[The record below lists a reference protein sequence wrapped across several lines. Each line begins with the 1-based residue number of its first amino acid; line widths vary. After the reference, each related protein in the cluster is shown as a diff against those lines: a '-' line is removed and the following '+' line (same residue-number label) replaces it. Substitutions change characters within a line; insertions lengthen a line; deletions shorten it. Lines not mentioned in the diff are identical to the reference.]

1 MSIKETNIS
10 EEYSEGSLQ
19 PVPVLLML
27 KLHTKTT
34 VKKKKLKRMLDKI
47 GGTSKWMR
55 EARAN
60 GWKRRKSKQTLHV
73 NYATTKGL
81 YGFES
86 VTLIDMKKVNKKL
99 DKILRSR
106 LRKKAKKLALVK
118 AKKLALVK
126 APDEGDSHDYRRKIQ
141 YGLSL
146 ITTRPNGTR
155 TTLL

>member
-10 EEYSEGSLQ
+10 EEYSDGSLQ

-118 AKKLALVK
+118 A
-126 APDEGDSHDYRRKIQ
+126 PDEGDSHDYRRKIQ